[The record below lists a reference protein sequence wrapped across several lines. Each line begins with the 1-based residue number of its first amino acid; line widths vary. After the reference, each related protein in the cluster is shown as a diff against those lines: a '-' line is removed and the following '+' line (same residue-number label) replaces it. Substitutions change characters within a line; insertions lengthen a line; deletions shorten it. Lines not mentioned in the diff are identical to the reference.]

1 MSLAT
6 PARTPSRAP
15 PRGDPVDD
23 AGASVTPDAAG
34 VDPGASRAADPDA
47 LLAQGDYRGA
57 IAALIDGHGDDVFS
71 LCVRALRDRTLAEDV
86 AQQVFLEAYRDIAGF
101 QRRCSLKTWLL
112 RIAGHRCQDA
122 IRSQI
127 RRRRVIEPEDPA
139 MVEHVDPSAA
149 PTEQVE
155 RSQLLAA
162 VDECLQGLS
171 EEVRM
176 TVLLRFQHAMSYEQM
191 SAGLGVRADAL
202 HARVARALPVLRRCL
217 ESKGWRGV

>member
-6 PARTPSRAP
+6 PARTPPPAP
-15 PRGDPVDD
+15 LDD
-23 AGASVTPDAAG
+23 VPADAAG
-34 VDPGASRAADPDA
+34 APATPGALPELRDGPDA

-57 IAALIDGHGDDVFS
+57 IAALIDAHGDDVFA
-71 LCVRALRDRTLAEDV
+71 LCARILRDRTLAEDV

-101 QRRCSLKTWLL
+101 RRRSSLKTWLL
-112 RIAGHRCQDA
+112 KIAGHRCQDA

-127 RRRRVIEPEDPA
+127 RRRRVIEVDAPATADQIDPR
-139 MVEHVDPSAA
+139 AA

-155 RSQLLAA
+155 RSLLLAA

-176 TVLLRFQHAMSYEQM
+176 TVLLRFQHAMSYEEM
-191 SAGLGVRADAL
+191 ALDLGVRADAL

-217 ESKGWRGV
+217 ESKGWRDG